1 MTNFNL
7 KNIIL
12 FSLIVFFYE
21 GTLLAQ
27 DEAIE
32 ETVVISAKYPV
43 ALSEVIGSVSSISLQ
58 EIESRQVSDLRDLL
72 DNTVGVSVTRDVYS
86 GRTFNNTVSIRGMGG
101 KRVNLLIDGVR
112 FGETY
117 DGYGRDLVDPE
128 LLKRVEILK
137 GPSSALYGSDGL
149 AGAILY
155 ITKDPSDLASEND
168 VYQSV
173 TAGYD
178 SDNEHSKVSYLAANV
193 GEKMEGLIQI
203 TARDVSETE
212 LHDDAVKKP
221 NPFSGEQSSVFLK
234 GKYLINDNLG
244 LTFTYDTQES
254 EGDWNLNSTLGT
266 SGYPQMV
273 STTSSIGDDDISRD
287 RVSLS
292 LDFSADSGLFDNGSF
307 SIYSQDT
314 DQRQVTT
321 IDKSIVGNFVNGAR
335 GPQFVPNIP
344 PTPIREFKDYIF
356 DQSID
361 GFAVQF
367 YKSIESESG
376 AVHNIVYGA
385 EQESIDVSRPRYRT
399 ETNLMTNA
407 VNSNIGGELY
417 PNKTFPDT
425 ETERT
430 AFYINN
436 RIDISD
442 KTAIVLGARHDT
454 YKLNISVD
462 QLFKNVNPFGYS
474 LIEQDDSKT
483 SIKFGFIRELADSLS
498 VFYQYAEGFR
508 SPDFYNSNLSF
519 TNFAFFYTIVPN
531 SDLGPEESE
540 GHEFGVRGT
549 TENGSWSVAI
559 YDNDYKDFIES
570 ASTGFTPSGLLRFE
584 FQNLESV
591 NIKGVEFQSSFDIN
605 ENLAATFGVNSSSG
619 KQKSAKLTTIDPDQ
633 AIIGLLWSSP
643 SGKLTLDTYIK
654 ATDEGPQGLPP
665 SCGRSGCVKA
675 LELSGHFLLETYLG
689 YEINENLSLRLGARN
704 MTDEKYWDW
713 TSVAGT
719 SETASELDYFLN
731 PGRNYSLSFKLTF

>member
-1 MTNFNL
+1 MFKFNT
-7 KNIIL
+7 IIL
-12 FSLIVFFYE
+12 FLILSCFANQIFAE
-21 GTLLAQ
+21 ENL
-27 DEAIE
+27 IE

-43 ALSEVIGSVSSISLQ
+43 ALSEVIGSVDSISMQ

-72 DNTVGVSVTRDVYS
+72 DNAVGVSVTRDVYS

-117 DGYGRDLVDPE
+117 DGYGRDLVDTE

-155 ITKDPSDLASEND
+155 ITKDPGDLATQD
-168 VYQSV
+168 GFYQSV

-178 SDNEHSKVSYLAANV
+178 SDNEHSKASYLAASV
-193 GEKMEGLIQI
+193 GEKMEGLIQV
-203 TARDVSETE
+203 TAREVSETE
-212 LHDDAVKKP
+212 LHDDAIKKP

-234 GKYLINDNLG
+234 GKYLISDNLG
-244 LTFTYDTQES
+244 LTLTFDTQES
-254 EGDWNLNSTLGT
+254 EGDWNLNSTLGS
-266 SGYPQMV
+266 SGYPKLV

-292 LDFSADSGLFDNGSF
+292 LDFSAEYGLFDNGSF

-321 IDKSIVGNFVNGAR
+321 INKSIVGNFVTGAR
-335 GPQFVPNIP
+335 GPQFEPNIP

-361 GFAVQF
+361 GFALQF
-367 YKSIESESG
+367 FKSIKSESG

-399 ETNLMTNA
+399 ETNLITNE

-430 AFYINN
+430 AFFINN
-436 RIDISD
+436 RIDLSD
-442 KTAIVLGARHDT
+442 KTAIVLGARHDS
-454 YKLNISVD
+454 YKLNISAD

-474 LIEQDDSKT
+474 VVEQDDSKT
-483 SIKFGFIRELADSLS
+483 SLKFGFIRDLAENLS
-498 VFYQYAEGFR
+498 IFYQYAEGFR

-540 GHEFGVRGT
+540 GQEFGIRGT
-549 TENGSWSVAI
+549 TANGSWSVAI

-570 ASTGFTPSGLLRFE
+570 ASTGFTPTGLLRFE

-591 NIKGVEFQSSFDIN
+591 NIKGLEFQSSFDIN

-619 KQKSAKLTTIDPDQ
+619 KQKSAKLTTLDPDQ
-633 AIIGLLWSSP
+633 AILGLLWSSP
-643 SGKLTLDTYIK
+643 SGNLTLDSYIK
-654 ATDEGPQGLPP
+654 ATDEGPQGLPA

-675 LELSGHFLLETYLG
+675 LELSGHVLFETYLG
-689 YEINENLSLRLGARN
+689 YKINENLSLRLGVRN
-704 MTDEKYWDW
+704 LTDKKYWDW